1 MQPYASMCH
10 SVWWAFAATG
20 VIALVAA
27 GAAAVEVAQAPF
39 IAGVW
44 QLAGG
49 VLLLVA
55 LLRAPGGI
63 RRSSGGLMRSL
74 PFLGAAVG
82 GILLGAFG
90 VLLPSSDP
98 RISLLAIGIW
108 SVLAGAGYLAIASL
122 ARGFRVPDG
131 GLYVI
136 AWIGIAAG
144 IGVSTLPAWGLG
156 NAALAPALALAISGA
171 VTIAAALRLR
181 TLPAEAPPVLSK
193 REARRRERTGDR

>member
-1 MQPYASMCH
+1 MQPYARMCR
-10 SVWWAFAATG
+10 SVWWAFAATAA
-20 VIALVAA
+20 IALVAA
-27 GAAAVEVAQAPF
+27 GAAAVQVAPAPF
-39 IAGVW
+39 IVGVW

-49 VLLLVA
+49 LVLLVG

-98 RISLLAIGIW
+98 RISLLAVGIW
-108 SVLAGAGYLAIASL
+108 DVLAGAGYLAISSL

-131 GLYVI
+131 GLYAI
-136 AWIGIAAG
+136 AWAGIIAG

-156 NAALAPALALAISGA
+156 NAALAPAAALAITGL
-171 VTIAAALRLR
+171 VTLAAALRLR
-181 TLPAEAPPVLSK
+181 VMPEEAPPVLSN
-193 REARRRERTGDR
+193 REARRRQRSGG

>member
-1 MQPYASMCH
+1 MQPYARMCH
-10 SVWWAFAATG
+10 SVWWAFAAAG
-20 VIALVAA
+20 AIALVAA
-27 GAAAVEVAQAPF
+27 GAAALAVAPAPF
-39 IAGVW
+39 LVGVW

-49 VLLLVA
+49 AILLVA

-82 GILLGAFG
+82 GIILGLFG

-108 SVLAGAGYLAIASL
+108 SVLAGAGYLAISSL

-131 GLYVI
+131 GLSML
-136 AWIGIAAG
+136 AWAGIAVG
-144 IGVSTLPAWGLG
+144 VGVSTLPAWGLG
-156 NAALAPALALAISGA
+156 NAALAPAAALAATGA

-181 TLPAEAPPVLSK
+181 DLPEEAPPVISK
-193 REARRRERTGDR
+193 REARRQERTGGR